1 MGGGPSRLVLKDG
14 EAYDKNAKE
23 RENFFDIILNLL
35 AKNTSYQ
42 DLLNL
47 HNLGACSAYVFAA
60 ADAVSTVFQKLQ
72 VDPKL
77 GAKGEIYFAPLKDLI
92 PGYGS
97 KQLDTETAERIKERN
112 RMCLNVG
119 YNYIRVFQ
127 ILTSLGLT
135 TLNSSPLRRK
145 FGFKQPITTSIARG
159 PRVPVLYGGG
169 RGITQGTPIF
179 REIMGS
185 LLAPL
190 MPWLSRSEKLAA
202 NQLFLQGAEKKSRP
216 MVYIAWAKEGVLDS
230 DTLALDASYVTADR
244 AYEFKF
250 IAKKVDDGIY
260 YYINNESDPL
270 VRMKKRV
277 ADNKWVY
284 DYENP
289 GFSDSDPEPFMNELH
304 KQLKEDLNLPAA
316 EVGPVVAGLGAP
328 TGVGASQPVART
340 YTISSD
346 SYSAPV
352 GSATSGKSVFD
363 GFDAIKQLYDG
374 RLVGKEFP
382 KAYCVG
388 RAMTLLN
395 PIFDNE
401 LLKGQD
407 YTTQIC
413 SARLDFETAGDY
425 LPRPGKTPKANIY
438 FRSLVAL
445 YYDDFE
451 LRGNEVVFT
460 KTETGNS
467 ELRQA
472 CEQFAKMFQAPK
484 EQQTFLE
491 SQQQFRPSILCNRA
505 QGGPIPIAKDTLVR
519 ELKQKIIR
527 PMLDLQQQHNKRVNE
542 FLKKLFVFSVDKKGA
557 IAEMKFSKIIKT
569 GGRDA
574 INELSREARNMLL
587 DYYKKTEAYYTQGV
601 LLIEQNTGSLKG

>member
-14 EAYDKNAKE
+14 ESYEKNAKE
-23 RENFFDIILNLL
+23 RDDFFDTILNLL
-35 AKNTSYQ
+35 AKNTSFQ
-42 DLLNL
+42 DLINL

-72 VDPKL
+72 VEPKL

-92 PGYGS
+92 PGYGM
-97 KQLDTETAERIKERN
+97 KQLDNETAQRLKERN

-135 TLNSSPLRRK
+135 TLNSAPTRRRI
-145 FGFKQPITTSIARG
+145 GFKQPISSPLGRG
-159 PRVPVLYGGG
+159 PRIPVLYGGG
-169 RGITQGTPIF
+169 RGITQGTPLF

-202 NQLFLQGAEKKSRP
+202 NQLLLQGAEKKSRP
-216 MVYIAWAKEGVLDS
+216 MIYIAWSKDGIVDP

-250 IAKKVDDGIY
+250 LAKKEDDGIY
-260 YYINNESDPL
+260 YYVNNESDPL
-270 VRMKKRV
+270 VRMKKRT

-304 KQLKEDLNLPAA
+304 KQLKETLNLQAS

-328 TGVGASQPVART
+328 SGAAQPVARS
-340 YTISSD
+340 YNISSA
-346 SYSAPV
+346 SYVAPV
-352 GSATSGKSVFD
+352 GTATSGKSVFE

-374 RLVGKEFP
+374 RLTGKEFP

-395 PIFDNE
+395 PIFENE
-401 LLKGQD
+401 LVKGQD

-413 SARLDFETAGDY
+413 ASRLDFETAGDY

-460 KTETGNS
+460 KTETGNT

-472 CEQFAKMFQAPK
+472 SEQFAKLFQAPK
-484 EQQTFLE
+484 EQQNFLE
-491 SQQQFRPSILCNRA
+491 SQQQFRASILCNRA
-505 QGGPIPIAKDTLVR
+505 QGGSITITKDSLVR
-519 ELKQKIIR
+519 ELKQKVIR
-527 PMLDLQQQHNKRVNE
+527 PMLDLQKQHNKKVNE
-542 FLKKLFVFSVDKKGA
+542 FLKKLFVFTVDNKGA
-557 IAEMKFSKIIKT
+557 IVEMKFSKTIKS
-569 GGRDA
+569 GGRTA
-574 INELSREARNMLL
+574 INELGREARNMLL

-601 LLIEQNTGSLKG
+601 LLIESNTSSLKG